1 MNFANSMKIPILVL
15 YFLFWSSMA
24 AKGLPAPTGE
34 RDFTGENH
42 ALIIGIGNYDHWPK
56 LKSPTKDAEELSR
69 ILLEKYNFK
78 KSNVSLLTDKTI
90 EKPTLVNILTYLD
103 RYLKNLTE
111 KDNLLV
117 FFSGH
122 SLEDEDG
129 ETYWIPKD
137 GQKKS
142 KMTWLGH
149 TALCNDVFASP
160 HFKVKSLCIMTDSPF
175 SNKLI
180 RPKPISLTPFDL
192 RYTEKIKEKAENKS
206 REVLSFGDQHWPG
219 TKNTEGLGLF
229 TYYIRKALT
238 ENELEVIDLENLIF
252 DENIIF
258 PITKIAGTKLVHGR
272 IRTPM
277 DRGGQFVITIVIP
290 SHIVNII
297 SASVNPEKAY
307 PGDNFTVTAKTN
319 EPAYEV
325 YIKIENR
332 RYPMEGKDTEWEYT
346 KKIEKLG
353 KMQFYVTA
361 INEKG
366 VEGKGQGGRIITI
379 KPQVKPTNVQEVRV
393 EPKTGLG
400 GDFFRFTATT
410 DTPAREVHVR
420 MNGKIFKMNGSDTQW
435 SIKKRIDDIGTID
448 FSVVATNNDGVKGS
462 PKTGNI
468 EVEAG
473 VANVVELRATPQTGY
488 AGEEFTITVKTDRP
502 AEAVNI
508 QMDGKIFPMDGSGRA
523 WTLKKNIPEIGKK
536 EFIAIAINSKGTEGA
551 SKREELLTQ
560 KSPSP
565 ISNVALVDVKVVS
578 PGKGYAGD
586 TYEINVKTTTPADAV
601 YLDIEGKQYDMKG
614 SGSVWNYLSKIDKV
628 GSNKYRVSA
637 KNKDGVLGKTKEGE
651 IKTIRKP
658 ALPVNVLTV
667 SVSPKKGPTDKNF
680 TFKAKTDR
688 IARSVT
694 LILGKKPYDMTGSGT
709 DWSLSKKIDDTG
721 TIDFSVVAKNKNG
734 NKGSNR
740 TSTVTVLR
748 DRFKKNADGTVT
760 DLITGKVKNRFADN
774 GDGTITDLVTN
785 LMWLK
790 SPKQIALSWGNAVE
804 YCRKLDYKS
813 LSGWRLPTIGEWR
826 KMTDPEQKNPS
837 LPPEN
842 PFTNVVTHV
851 GYWSKTK
858 HKFGPKYVYQMSMWT
873 GKATHLNKQENA
885 IVWPVRYAETPE

>member
-1 MNFANSMKIPILVL
+1 MNFAKSIKIPVLVL
-15 YFLFWSSMA
+15 YLLFWSSMA
-24 AKGLPAPTGE
+24 DKGLSTLTEE

-69 ILLEKYNFK
+69 ILREKYNFK
-78 KSNVSLLTDKTI
+78 KSNVSLITDQTI

-122 SLEDEDG
+122 SIEDEDG
-129 ETYWIPKD
+129 ETYWIPID

-160 HFKVKSLCIMTDSPF
+160 DFKVKSLCIMADSPF

-180 RPKPISLTPFDL
+180 RQKPISLTPFDL
-192 RYTEKIKEKAENKS
+192 RYPEKLKEKAENKS

-229 TYYIRKALT
+229 AYYIRKALT

-252 DENIIF
+252 NENVIF
-258 PITKIAGTKLVHGR
+258 PVTKIAGTKLVHGR
-272 IRTPM
+272 IRTSM
-277 DRGGQFVITIVIP
+277 DREGQFVITKVIP
-290 SHIVNII
+290 SPVVNII
-297 SASVNPEKAY
+297 SASANPEKAY
-307 PGDNFTVTAKTN
+307 PGDSFTVTAKTN

-325 YIKIENR
+325 YIKIENM
-332 RYPMEGKDTEWEYT
+332 RYPMEGKGTEWEYT

-353 KMQFYVTA
+353 KIQFHVTA

-366 VEGKGQGGRIITI
+366 VEGKGQGGRIIAI
-379 KPQVKPTNVQEVRV
+379 KPHVKPTNVQEVRV

-410 DTPAREVHVR
+410 DTPAREVHVH

-468 EVEAG
+468 KLKTG

-488 AGEEFTITVKTDRP
+488 AGEEFTITVRTDRP

-508 QMDGKIFPMDGSGRA
+508 QMDGKIFSMDGSGRA

-536 EFIAIAINSKGTEGA
+536 EFIAIAINSEGTQGA
-551 SKREELLTQ
+551 SKREALLT
-560 KSPSP
+560 KRSPLP

-601 YLDIEGKQYDMKG
+601 YLDIESKQYNMKG
-614 SGSVWNYLSKIDKV
+614 SGSVWNYLAKLDKV
-628 GSNKYRVSA
+628 GINKYRVSA

-651 IKTIRKP
+651 IKTIIKP

-667 SVSPKKGPTDKNF
+667 SVSPKKGPMDKNF

-688 IARSVT
+688 AARSVT
-694 LILGKKPYDMTGSGT
+694 LILGKKLYDMTGSGT
-709 DWSLSKKIDDTG
+709 NWSLIKKIDNTG

-734 NKGSNR
+734 NEGSDR

-760 DLITGKVKNRFADN
+760 DLITREVKNRFADN

-790 SPKQIALSWGNAVE
+790 SPKQIALSWDNAVE
-804 YCRKLDYKS
+804 YCRELDYKG
-813 LSGWRLPTIGEWR
+813 LSGWRLATIGEWR

-837 LPPEN
+837 LPPAN

-873 GKATHLNKQENA
+873 GKATHLNKKENA